1 MANNNSGSGKPA
13 GLLIWLIA
21 IGVSF
26 LLFYGLDQL
35 IMASQGLPLNLDLT
49 PAQ

>member
-1 MANNNSGSGKPA
+1 MANNNSGPDKPA
-13 GLLIWLIA
+13 SLLMWVVA
-21 IGVSF
+21 IGASL